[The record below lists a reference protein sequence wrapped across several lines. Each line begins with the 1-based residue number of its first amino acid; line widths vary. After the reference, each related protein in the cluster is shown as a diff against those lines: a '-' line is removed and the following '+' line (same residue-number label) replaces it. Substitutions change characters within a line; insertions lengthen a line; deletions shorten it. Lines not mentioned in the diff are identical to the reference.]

1 MQLTNLWQRQ
11 CIWGH
16 LLSDSLPLVDLI
28 IIILF
33 MFHMSYFIDCWN
45 SHLHLPESDSH
56 PDITDLCSFFLIS
69 VFFYISLDS
78 TLLVIVRKISLF
90 IKFHLLLTRVK
101 VSYSSAVNCRKTCL
115 IILLGLLVKH
125 YYHNGQ
131 GRIILKFMSLSI
143 GNRSEENWN
152 V

>member
-1 MQLTNLWQRQ
+1 MRELNMQLTNLWQRQ

-33 MFHMSYFIDCWN
+33 MFHMSYFKDCWN

-69 VFFYISLDS
+69 GFFFYISLDS

-90 IKFHLLLTRVK
+90 IKFHLLLIRVK
-101 VSYSSAVNCRKTCL
+101 VSYRSAVNCRKNMLNKIT
-115 IILLGLLVKH
+115 GTV
-125 YYHNGQ
+125 
-131 GRIILKFMSLSI
+131 S
-143 GNRSEENWN
+143 
-152 V
+152 